1 MKKKHSRL
9 MKKQLIK
16 YALIIIIF
24 IVGMFIYRILWELT
38 IQTVYIGLIIFG
50 SILVISVIFDWI
62 SMKDLLPIFGK

>member
-9 MKKQLIK
+9 MKRQLLK
-16 YALIIIIF
+16 YIMIIIIF
-24 IVGMFIYRILWELT
+24 IVGMFLYRILWELT
-38 IQTVYIGLIIFG
+38 IKTVYMGLIIFG